1 MNDRSPNEEPPP
13 HLHRALSV
21 RQPVQQ
27 LGEVQP
33 VRPTAQHS
41 RRQAAEGVTP
51 VRLCSRLAPYAPL
64 VRLTPQHKVG
74 DALLQSGYTGK
85 RAAHGRRRARLYSP
99 ISFIRSPTLALQ
111 KKKEKKRRVSTEAV
125 RTASYTV

>member
-1 MNDRSPNEEPPP
+1 MIVSPNEAPPP

-33 VRPTAQHS
+33 VRPTAQHR

-74 DALLQSGYTGK
+74 NALLQSGYTGK
-85 RAAHGRRRARLYSP
+85 TQSTRRPARLYSP
-99 ISFIRSPTLALQ
+99 ISFIRSPHSLY
-111 KKKEKKRRVSTEAV
+111 KKKAFFNRGGTYSIIQYKRGCLQC
-125 RTASYTV
+125 